1 MVEFKE
7 IVSAYRQYFYYKIER
22 LSVQFYYRVGC
33 KAMSDGRRS

>member
-1 MVEFKE
+1 MVDFKE
-7 IVSAYRQYFYYKIER
+7 IVSAYGKYKIER